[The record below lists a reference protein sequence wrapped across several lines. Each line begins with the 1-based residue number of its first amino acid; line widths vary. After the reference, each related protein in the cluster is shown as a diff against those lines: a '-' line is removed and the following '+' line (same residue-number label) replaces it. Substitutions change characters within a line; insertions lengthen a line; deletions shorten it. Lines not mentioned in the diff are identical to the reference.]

1 VIGGDGP
8 GRRRWLWTGAVPGSY
23 PHLPHSAPLLHTAVG
38 DVRTYRVHYIVTAPA
53 CHPSKVLTLLLFLLV
68 QHASCKLREGAVR
81 SAYCSEVVRHGG
93 SLYQSEGEWLHFM
106 EEWKNGR
113 EEKKSSGG
121 RASARTAYI

>member
-1 VIGGDGP
+1 MAVD
-8 GRRRWLWTGAVPGSY
+8 RCCAWLIPSLTSLSSVAAY
-23 PHLPHSAPLLHTAVG
+23 CRG